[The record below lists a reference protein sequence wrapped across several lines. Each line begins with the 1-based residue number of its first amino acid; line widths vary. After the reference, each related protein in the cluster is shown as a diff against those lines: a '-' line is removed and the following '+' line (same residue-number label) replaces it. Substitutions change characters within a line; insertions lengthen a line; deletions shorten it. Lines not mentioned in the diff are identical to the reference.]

1 MNNDR
6 AWGVARIAGIE
17 IRIHLSWVP
26 ALALITVF
34 VGLAP
39 YGPLVEG
46 DQYLRFAVGGAIA
59 VLVLVS
65 IAIHELV
72 HSLVARRRGL
82 SIGPITLGAMGGMN
96 RQDDEPRTPDDE
108 IAIAGSAPVVSLI
121 LGAALL
127 ALSFP
132 LQAVDLDL
140 AFIPALVGGA
150 NLLLGLFNLVP
161 ALPMDGGRVLHGI
174 VWRMTGDAARGAR
187 VTGRVGR
194 YVGGTAL
201 GFGLALSLFGD
212 GVTGIILVAA
222 GWLLIQGSRIV
233 DRRARIE
240 ELLSGVSVAEAMD
253 RDVSAI
259 GPSLTVDTFA
269 EQLLADGERTTVP
282 VVEGGSLLGLVGI
295 GQLRRIARRRWSQ
308 LRASDVMVAP
318 PTLPSLA
325 AEDALWAGMEL
336 LRRTGL
342 DGVPVMAGSDLL
354 GILTRRG
361 VVSAIQARVAATEG
375 GPPA

>member
-1 MNNDR
+1 MNADR

-17 IRIHLSWVP
+17 IRVHLSWIP
-26 ALALITVF
+26 GLALITVF

-39 YGPLVEG
+39 YGPVVEG
-46 DQYLRFAVGGAIA
+46 DSFLRFAIGGAVA
-59 VLVLVS
+59 VLVLASLAV
-65 IAIHELV
+65 HELV
-72 HSLVARRRGL
+72 HSVVARRRGL
-82 SIGPITLGAMGGMN
+82 AIGPITLGAMGGMS
-96 RQDDEPRTPDDE
+96 RMDDDPRTADDE
-108 IAIAGSAPVVSLI
+108 IAIAVSAPIVSVIVGSALI
-121 LGAALL
+121 
-127 ALSFP
+127 ALSLP
-132 LQAVDLDL
+132 LQRVSLDL
-140 AFIPALVGGA
+140 ALVPAMVGGA
-150 NLLLGLFNLVP
+150 NVLLGLLNLLP
-161 ALPMDGGRVLHGI
+161 ALPLDGGRILHGVI
-174 VWRMTGDAARGAR
+174 WRLTGDAARGGR
-187 VTGRVGR
+187 VTGRIGR
-194 YVGGTAL
+194 WVGGTAL

-212 GVTGIILVAA
+212 GVTGIVLVAG

-240 ELLSGVSVAEAMD
+240 ELLAGVSVAEAME
-253 RDVSAI
+253 RDVPGI

-318 PTLPSLA
+318 PALPRLA
-325 AEDALWAGMEL
+325 AEDALWAGMEV

-342 DGVPVMAGSDLL
+342 DGVPVMAGPAFL

-361 VVSAIQARVAATEG
+361 VVTAIQARVAATEG
-375 GPPA
+375 GQAT

>member
-17 IRIHLSWVP
+17 IRIHLSWIP
-26 ALALITVF
+26 ALALVTVF

-39 YGPLVEG
+39 YGPLAEG
-46 DQYLRFAVGGAIA
+46 EGYLRFAVGGAIA
-59 VLVLVS
+59 LLILIS
-65 IAIHELV
+65 IALHELV
-72 HSLVARRRGL
+72 HSIVARRRGL
-82 SIGPITLGAMGGMN
+82 AIGPITLGAMGGMN
-96 RQDDEPRTPDDE
+96 RQDDEPRTADDE
-108 IAIAGSAPVVSLI
+108 IAIAASAPVVSLA
-121 LGAALL
+121 LGSVLL
-127 ALSFP
+127 AASFP
-132 LQAVDLDL
+132 LQAVNLDL
-140 AFIPALVGGA
+140 AFIPAMVGGA
-150 NLLLGLFNLVP
+150 NLLLGIFNLVP
-161 ALPMDGGRVLHGI
+161 ALPMDGGRILHGF
-174 VWRMTGDAARGAR
+174 VWRMTGDPARGAR

-194 YVGGTAL
+194 YVGGLAL
-201 GFGLALSLFGD
+201 GFGLVLSLFGD
-212 GVTGIILVAA
+212 GVTGIVLVAV
-222 GWLLIQGSRIV
+222 GWLLFQGSRIV

-240 ELLSGVSVAEAMD
+240 ALLSGVSVAEAME

-269 EQLLADGERTTVP
+269 DQLLADGERTTVP
-282 VVEGGSLLGLVGI
+282 VVEDGSLLGIVGI

-342 DGVPVMAGSDLL
+342 DGVPVMSGSDLL

-361 VVSAIQARVAATEG
+361 VVSAIQARVAATESG
-375 GPPA
+375 TAW

>member
-6 AWGVARIAGIE
+6 AWAVARIAGVE
-17 IRIHLSWVP
+17 IRVHWSWVP
-26 ALALITVF
+26 GLALITIF

-39 YGPLVEG
+39 YGPIVDG
-46 DQYLRFAVGGAIA
+46 DGYVRFAVGGAIA
-59 VLVLVS
+59 VLILVS
-65 IAIHELV
+65 LAIHELT

-82 SIGPITLGAMGGMN
+82 SVGPITLGAMGGAT
-96 RQDDEPRTPDDE
+96 RQDDEPRTADDE
-108 IAIAGSAPVVSLI
+108 LAISGSGPIVSIILGVALIAIWP
-121 LGAALL
+121 
-127 ALSFP
+127 P
-132 LQAVDLDL
+132 LENVNADV
-140 AFIPALVGGA
+140 AFVPAMVGGA
-150 NLLLGLFNLVP
+150 NVLVGLFNLVP
-161 ALPMDGGRVLHGI
+161 ALPLDGGRI
-174 VWRMTGDAARGAR
+174 VHAIIWKLTGDPVRGGR
-187 VTGRVGR
+187 ITGRIGR
-194 YVGGTAL
+194 WVGGFTL
-201 GFGLALSLFGD
+201 GLGLLLSLFGD
-212 GVTGIILVAA
+212 GVTGIVLVAG

-240 ELLSGVSVAEAMD
+240 ELLAGVSVGEAME
-253 RDVSAI
+253 RDVPGI

-318 PTLPSLA
+318 PTLPRLA

-342 DGVPVMAGSDLL
+342 DGVPVMAGPALL

-361 VVSAIQARVAATEG
+361 VVTAIQARVAAAEG
-375 GPPA
+375 GPAA

>member
-6 AWGVARIAGIE
+6 AWAVARIAGIE
-17 IRIHLSWVP
+17 IRVHWSWVP
-26 ALALITVF
+26 GLALITVF

-39 YGPLVEG
+39 YGPIVDG
-46 DQYLRFAVGGAIA
+46 DGFLRFGVGGAIA
-59 VLVLVS
+59 VLVLAS
-65 IAIHELV
+65 LGIHELS

-82 SIGPITLGAMGGMN
+82 TVGAITLGAMGGATRM
-96 RQDDEPRTPDDE
+96 DDEPRTADDE
-108 IAIAGSAPVVSLI
+108 LAISASGPIVSVM
-121 LGAALL
+121 LGIALL
-127 ALSFP
+127 ALSVP
-132 LQAVDLDL
+132 LQGVNADL
-140 AFIPALVGGA
+140 AFIPAMVGGA
-150 NLLLGLFNLVP
+150 NVLLGLFNLVP
-161 ALPMDGGRVLHGI
+161 ALPLDGGRVLHAV
-174 VWRMTGDAARGAR
+174 VWKMTGDAARGGR
-187 VTGRVGR
+187 VTGRIGR
-194 YVGGTAL
+194 WVGGVAL
-201 GFGLALSLFGD
+201 GLGLLLSLFGD
-212 GVTGIILVAA
+212 ALTGIVLVAG

-240 ELLSGVSVAEAMD
+240 ELLAGVSVAEAME
-253 RDVSAI
+253 RDVPGI

-318 PTLPSLA
+318 PALPRLA
-325 AEDALWAGMEL
+325 AEDGLWAGMEL
-336 LRRTGL
+336 LRRSGL
-342 DGVPVMAGSDLL
+342 DGVPVMAGPALL

-375 GPPA
+375 GPAA

>member
-17 IRIHLSWVP
+17 IRIHLSWIP

-39 YGPLVEG
+39 YGPLVAG
-46 DQYLRFAVGGAIA
+46 DEFVRFAVGGAIA

-72 HSLVARRRGL
+72 HSIVARRRGL
-82 SIGPITLGAMGGMN
+82 TVGSITLGAMGGMN
-96 RQDDEPRTPDDE
+96 RQDDEPRTADDE
-108 IAIAGSAPVVSLI
+108 IAIAASAPVISLA
-121 LGAALL
+121 LGALLL
-127 ALSFP
+127 AVSFP
-132 LQAVDLDL
+132 LQAVNLDL
-140 AFIPALVGGA
+140 AFIPAMVGGA
-150 NLLLGLFNLVP
+150 NLLLGLFNIVP

-187 VTGRVGR
+187 ATGRVGR

-240 ELLSGVSVAEAMD
+240 ELLNGVSVAEAMD

-282 VVEGGSLLGLVGI
+282 VVEDGSLLGLVGI

-375 GPPA
+375 GPAA